1 MSLNDE
7 ERKLLVE
14 YEVEKAHKLIDQF
27 SILENAELWDTL
39 ANRLYYAVFHAVTA
53 LLIKNGLHAGSH
65 QGVSVLFNK
74 HFVKENLIDE
84 KYGRLLA
91 RLENMREKSDYTCLF
106 ETTKE
111 EVLPMIPQAKEMITI
126 IENLI
131 NSNKES

>member
-14 YEVEKAHKLIDQF
+14 LEIEKTHKLIDQF

-39 ANRLYYAVFHAVTA
+39 ANRVYYAVFHAVTA

-74 HFVKENLIDE
+74 HFVKEKLVNE
-84 KYGRLLA
+84 EYGRLLA

-111 EVLPMIPQAKEMITI
+111 EVMPMIPQAKEMISI

-131 NSNKES
+131 NSDTNS

>member
-14 YEVEKAHKLIDQF
+14 FEIEKAHKLIDQF
-27 SILENAELWDTL
+27 TILENAALWDTL
-39 ANRLYYAVFHAVTA
+39 ANRVYYAVFHAVTA
-53 LLIKNGLHAGSH
+53 LLIMNGLHAGSH

-74 HFVKENLIDE
+74 HFVKENLVDE

-106 ETTKE
+106 ETSKE
-111 EVLPMIPQAKEMITI
+111 EVLPMIPQAKEMISI

-131 NSNKES
+131 NSNKNS

>member
-7 ERKLLVE
+7 ERTLLVE
-14 YEVEKAHKLIDQF
+14 FEIEKAHKLIDQF
-27 SILENAELWDTL
+27 PILEDAKLWDTL
-39 ANRLYYAVFHAVTA
+39 ANRIYYSVFHAVTA

-74 HFVKENLIDE
+74 HFIKENLIDE

-106 ETTKE
+106 EATE
-111 EVLPMIPQAKEMITI
+111 DEVLPMIPQAVEMVSI
-126 IENLI
+126 IEDLI
-131 NSNKES
+131 KQNTIS

>member
-14 YEVEKAHKLIDQF
+14 FEVEKAHKLIDQF
-27 SILENAELWDTL
+27 PILENVELWDTL
-39 ANRLYYAVFHAVTA
+39 ANRVYYAVFHAVTA

-111 EVLPMIPQAKEMITI
+111 EVMPMIPQAKEMISI

-131 NSNKES
+131 NLNKES

>member
-1 MSLNDE
+1 MSLNDD

-14 YEVEKAHKLIDQF
+14 FEIEKAHKLIEQF
-27 SILENAELWDTL
+27 TILENAELWDTL
-39 ANRLYYAVFHAVTA
+39 ANRVYYAVFHAVTA
-53 LLIKNGLHAGSH
+53 LLIMNGLHAGSH

-74 HFVKENLIDE
+74 HFVKENLVDE

-111 EVLPMIPQAKEMITI
+111 EVMPMIPQAKEMISI

-131 NSNKES
+131 NSNKNS

>member
-14 YEVEKAHKLIDQF
+14 FEIEKAHKLIEQF
-27 SILENAELWDTL
+27 TILENAELWDTL
-39 ANRLYYAVFHAVTA
+39 ANRVYYAVFHAVTA
-53 LLIKNGLHAGSH
+53 LLIMNGLHAGSH

-74 HFVKENLIDE
+74 HFVKENLVDE

-111 EVLPMIPQAKEMITI
+111 EVIPMIPQAKEMISI

-131 NSNKES
+131 NSNKNS

>member
-7 ERKLLVE
+7 ERKLLVV
-14 YEVEKAHKLIDQF
+14 YETEKAHKLIDQF
-27 SILENAELWDTL
+27 PILENAELWDTL
-39 ANRLYYAVFHAVTA
+39 ANRVYYAVFHAVTA

-111 EVLPMIPQAKEMITI
+111 EVMPMIPQVKEMITI

>member
-14 YEVEKAHKLIDQF
+14 FEIEKAHKLIDQF
-27 SILENAELWDTL
+27 TILENAALWDTL
-39 ANRLYYAVFHAVTA
+39 ANRVYYAVFHAVTA
-53 LLIKNGLHAGSH
+53 LLIMNGLHAGPH

-74 HFVKENLIDE
+74 HFVKENLVDE

-111 EVLPMIPQAKEMITI
+111 EVMPMIPQAKEMISI

-131 NSNKES
+131 NSNKNS

>member
-14 YEVEKAHKLIDQF
+14 LEIEKAHKLIDQF

-39 ANRLYYAVFHAVTA
+39 ANRVYYAVFHAVTA

-106 ETTKE
+106 ETTE
-111 EVLPMIPQAKEMITI
+111 DEVLPMIPQAKEMVSI
-126 IENLI
+126 IDNLI
-131 NSNKES
+131 KPETNS

>member
-14 YEVEKAHKLIDQF
+14 FEVEKAHQLIDQF
-27 SILENAELWDTL
+27 PILESAELWDTL
-39 ANRLYYAVFHAVTA
+39 ANHVYYAVFHAVTA

-91 RLENMREKSDYTCLF
+91 RLENKREKSDYTCLF

-111 EVLPMIPQAKEMITI
+111 EVLPMIPQAKEMISI

-131 NSNKES
+131 DSNKDS